1 MLVYF
6 NIILGVCKEI
16 PMIIINGFIY
26 DKMRFIFIGDGMR
39 EFGINIIN
47 ILIIQHD
54 KYTYIKR
61 DFNNI

>member
-6 NIILGVCKEI
+6 NIMGVRKEI
-16 PMIIINGFIY
+16 PTIIIINGFIY

-54 KYTYIKR
+54 KYIS
-61 DFNNI
+61 N